1 MSTTAEEIVAD
12 LDAAATEIIGDDY
25 TAQRDTF
32 MAKLWAVLGAAIELY
47 APEAVITP
55 SDTVVAETAFGAAS
69 APGVSADYS
78 RADHTHGTPAT
89 PTAADVGADPTG
101 TAAGLVATEA
111 STRAAADAALS
122 ASIAGLVPTS
132 RTIGTTAPL
141 SGGGDLSANRTLSVA
156 VATTTS
162 TGVVELATDGETSA
176 GVVVQGN
183 DSRLADARVPTGSA
197 GGSLAGTYPNP
208 SLGTGVVVASH
219 VAASLKP
226 SGLASASDEA
236 LRALG
241 STGSTACAGNDARL
255 SDSRTPSGSASGDL
269 SGTYPAPT
277 VAKLNGVTI
286 SGTPTAGQVLVAT
299 GASAAAWASLAL
311 VAAVYAPTLYNW
323 PLSTGDAT
331 PADVVAVDVSI
342 A

>member
-183 DSRLADARVPTGSA
+183 DARLADARVPT
-197 GGSLAGTYPNP
+197 
-208 SLGTGVVVASH
+208 
-219 VAASLKP
+219 
-226 SGLASASDEA
+226 
-236 LRALG
+236 
-241 STGSTACAGNDARL
+241 
-255 SDSRTPSGSASGDL
+255 GSASGDL